1 MDGGGPNLQVNIYI
15 YFLNIYNSFK
25 NNNTYIPFHNEI
37 HVNLAE
43 IKNERWS
50 LWDY

>member
-1 MDGGGPNLQVNIYI
+1 MDGAGSNLQVNI

-43 IKNERWS
+43 VKNERWS
-50 LWDY
+50 LWNY